1 MKAFSCAILALLSL
15 LLEIGAQTQAS
26 HTAAV
31 KDEPDKLSSHLA
43 ASLTEATATGEV
55 VLSADAGTTSF
66 IGNTFA
72 IPLMRDQLTITESAH
87 GSSVGTEGLDRTYAK
102 RIQDFSTALDDG
114 TVGFSINQKSKKRN
128 PLLGILI
135 GFIIEAVITLI
146 ALRITFL
153 LGDFSYRFSQVLP
166 ISLVVGF
173 VGIFLHI
180 GLGISL
186 LNPIQIALSSLI
198 MLVMIRF
205 ITEAHEWADAL
216 RITFVTR
223 IVTIGL
229 AWLAFAG
236 MSVFGIYT

>member
-1 MKAFSCAILALLSL
+1 MKALSCAILALLSL
-15 LLEIGAQTQAS
+15 LLEIGAQPQAS
-26 HTAAV
+26 HTSTV

-43 ASLTEATATGEV
+43 ASLTEATATDEV
-55 VLSADAGTTSF
+55 VPSADAGTTPF

-72 IPLMRDQLTITESAH
+72 LPLMRDQLTITESVH
-87 GSSVGTEGLDRTYAK
+87 GSSVGTEGLDVSYSK
-102 RIQDFSTALDDG
+102 RIQDFATALDDD
-114 TVGFSINQKSKKRN
+114 TVGFSINQKSKQRN

-135 GFIIEAVITLI
+135 GFIIEVVITLI
-146 ALRITFL
+146 VLRIAFL
-153 LGDFSYRFSQVLP
+153 LGDFRYHFSQVLP

-180 GLGISL
+180 TLGISL

-216 RITFVTR
+216 QITFVTR
-223 IVTIGL
+223 VFTIGL
-229 AWLAFAG
+229 AWLAFTG
-236 MSVFGIYT
+236 MTVFGIYI